1 MCVCVCI
8 HLNSRFANLSFN
20 VVNISFYQFLWQGCS
35 CVIIGLDPT
44 SSYGRSED
52 RHQPKRLLDRFES
65 GFSYVKSVS
74 NRIQKVTTTTIGKSF
89 SKTLYFLMISLEIKR
104 SWSDMGGDRD
114 IFSWRFGLV
123 GLYRVSQGNL
133 PLNPLLTSFG
143 GGHSPPAT
151 TSVNSS
157 GCQLRLEQV
166 GQVAGFGGQ
175 PSPQGTPSGWL
186 NKPKE
191 RVINK

>member
-1 MCVCVCI
+1 MSQSDYKSNHHEVDDMGLSIYIYMCVCVCVCI

-44 SSYGRSED
+44 LSHGRSED
-52 RHQPKRLLDRFES
+52 RRQPKRLLDRFES
-65 GFSYVKSVS
+65 AFSYVKSVS
-74 NRIQKVTTTTIGKSF
+74 NRIQKVTTITIGKSF

-123 GLYRVSQGNL
+123 GLYRVS
-133 PLNPLLTSFG
+133 
-143 GGHSPPAT
+143 
-151 TSVNSS
+151 
-157 GCQLRLEQV
+157 
-166 GQVAGFGGQ
+166 
-175 PSPQGTPSGWL
+175 
-186 NKPKE
+186 
-191 RVINK
+191 